1 MRQEHIIQREILI
14 RLPVPK
20 SPNCQWHCT
29 ISCNV
34 SIRILLY
41 GSHHNFNFLRNASHV
56 PKIFTTFFAVP
67 TIRPHR
73 VGKVISKVQFSYPPV
88 TGWNISHASLYSCQF
103 LSAVTDV
110 KNRYGLLATAS
121 DLNLYCKEHGQG
133 NSLEH
138 SVFTD
143 NTWIALYRV
152 ADYAL
157 SNYCH
162 GRGLSNRDGLTESI
176 RVDLILL
183 ARMSVQI
190 LRKSRR

>member
-1 MRQEHIIQREILI
+1 M
-14 RLPVPK
+14 
-20 SPNCQWHCT
+20 
-29 ISCNV
+29 
-34 SIRILLY
+34 
-41 GSHHNFNFLRNASHV
+41 
-56 PKIFTTFFAVP
+56 
-67 TIRPHR
+67 
-73 VGKVISKVQFSYPPV
+73 
-88 TGWNISHASLYSCQF
+88 
-103 LSAVTDV
+103 
-110 KNRYGLLATAS
+110 
-121 DLNLYCKEHGQG
+121 
-133 NSLEH
+133 
-138 SVFTD
+138 FTD